1 MTDARDHS
9 DLSALFL
16 NCSNKYDKDKSK
28 TLRLINRAAG
38 IMRDEGVDVEVIHAL
53 DHDIAFGM
61 EEDLSHTGRK
71 DEWPMLQAKIE
82 AADILVLGTPIWL
95 GVKSSVCTLAVERMY
110 ASSGRRN
117 AKGQFLYYGKA
128 AGCLV
133 TGNEDGV
140 KACSMEILYAMS
152 HIGYTVPPAADAG
165 WIGEAGP
172 GPSYGDVV
180 EGSDVPAGY
189 DNDFTNRNTTMMA
202 WNLMHTAA
210 MLKDAG
216 GVPAKGNIP
225 EDWRMASNAADQ
237 DPEFR

>member
-1 MTDARDHS
+1 
-9 DLSALFL
+9 
-16 NCSNKYDKDKSK
+16 
-28 TLRLINRAAG
+28 
-38 IMRDEGVDVEVIHAL
+38 
-53 DHDIAFGM
+53 
-61 EEDLSHTGRK
+61 
-71 DEWPMLQAKIE
+71 
-82 AADILVLGTPIWL
+82 
-95 GVKSSVCTLAVERMY
+95 
-110 ASSGRRN
+110 
-117 AKGQFLYYGKA
+117 
-128 AGCLV
+128 
-133 TGNEDGV
+133 
-140 KACSMEILYAMS
+140 MEILYAMS

-180 EGSDVPAGY
+180 EGSDVPTGY

-216 GVPAKGNIP
+216 GVPALGNIP